1 MSTTP
6 MEDAESQKNV
16 EAPVMTS
23 VAAANSVDYKGRPI
37 DHARTGRYKAA
48 SFLLGTHQ
56 VWIYPAHGERCFWR
70 NHRVCAF
77 WWDVFIFKVF
87 SLVCYQSYYSFAGE
101 LDIFNRP
108 CQNWR
113 VLSEFKG
120 EVGRCMPGWP
130 HLFKEF
136 IFERTYTMCFQVS
149 GSHIGLN
156 QLEQETTP
164 RFDGRYMETRLACSC
179 WVVRKF

>member
-56 VWIYPAHGERCFWR
+56 VWILHTVNVVFDEIM
-70 NHRVCAF
+70 HRVCAF

-87 SLVCYQSYYSFAGE
+87 SMLSKLLQFCRWTGYIQ
-101 LDIFNRP
+101 P
-108 CQNWR
+108 T
-113 VLSEFKG
+113 LSEWKG
-120 EVGRCMPGWP
+120 
-130 HLFKEF
+130 F
-136 IFERTYTMCFQVS
+136 
-149 GSHIGLN
+149 
-156 QLEQETTP
+156 
-164 RFDGRYMETRLACSC
+164 
-179 WVVRKF
+179 VRI